1 MNKIKNKDGFVSIVA
16 IILGATFLITFLW
29 LTLDLSY
36 FVQQNR
42 STKNILDNASASA
55 VTRVDESTL
64 GSGDIK
70 FLKNEVEEMAMSII
84 RNDLFLDENN
94 NPLPQ
99 SPLREKP
106 EIQVLVVDN
115 VNKEFGTKVDVA
127 GVKNI
132 KVKNPSVIIYAKLP
146 IRGLFLRDL
155 GPTYQHISAS
165 QVSY

>member
-1 MNKIKNKDGFVSIVA
+1 MNKIKNKDGFISVVA
-16 IILGATFLITFLW
+16 IILGATLFISFLW

-36 FVQQNR
+36 YVQQNR
-42 STKNILDNASASA
+42 STKNILDNASSSA

-70 FLKNEVEEMAMSII
+70 FLRNEVEEMAMSII

-115 VNKEFGTKVDVA
+115 VDREYGTRVDVA
-127 GVKNI
+127 GVKNMR
-132 KVKNPSVIIYAKLP
+132 VKNPSVIIYAKLP
-146 IRGLFLRDL
+146 IKGLFLQGI
-155 GPTYQHISAS
+155 GPTFQHISAS